1 MKSLH
6 IVLYVHLDDTQSV
19 NKTDSSSQENS
30 DEPMPVDGAH
40 TTDSSSEGYKM
51 LDKHGDTGQQ
61 LESAPDIAV
70 QVSH

>member
-1 MKSLH
+1 MTSVH
-6 IVLYVHLDDTQSV
+6 NILYVHLDDTRSV
-19 NKTDSSSQENS
+19 NETDSSSQETS

-70 QVSH
+70 QASH